1 MQKYNNAIFNSNF
14 NLFIYQKLDLLL
26 IRILIRFEFFIRY
39 SQGKL
44 TYPRHLNNARFCK
57 INNNKVRIVRYID
70 TTVSQWASIVE
81 DSLL

>member
-1 MQKYNNAIFNSNF
+1 M
-14 NLFIYQKLDLLL
+14 DLLL
-26 IRILIRFEFFIRY
+26 IGIIFIFEFFIRY

-70 TTVSQWASIVE
+70 TAISQ
-81 DSLL
+81 